1 MRILLILSLTLFAAT
16 SSASAAYKWIDKN
29 GNTVFGDEPPA
40 DAQGVEK
47 IETPRLHNTMPASK
61 ARATEAPRAE
71 QPRRERSPEVS
82 NYQRLDITSPA
93 QDEAVRSNSGDLTVS
108 AQSEPALDVA
118 SGHRMRV
125 FLDGQ
130 EMTAV
135 EASSVTLSN
144 VERGA
149 HTVRVE
155 IIDANNTTL
164 KSSQTHSFQL
174 HRASKLHK
182 SK

>member
-16 SSASAAYKWIDKN
+16 STVHAAYKWLDMN

-47 IETPRLHNTMPASK
+47 IETPRLQNTLPAPK

-71 QPRRERSPEVS
+71 QPRGERSPEVS
-82 NYQRLDITSPA
+82 DYQRLVITSPA
-93 QDEAVRSNSGDLTVS
+93 QDEVFHSNSGDVTVS
-108 AQSEPALDVA
+108 TQIEPRLDIT

-125 FLDGQ
+125 YLDGQ

-135 EASSVTLSN
+135 EASTVTLSN
-144 VERGA
+144 IERGA

-164 KSSQTHSFQL
+164 KSSATHNFQL